1 MMLRCAGIGVSVK
14 GADLLKDLKSSGPW
28 IFAPNHSS
36 YLDILTTVAVMPAG
50 VLIVAKGET
59 GSMPLIG
66 TFIRRIGHLTFDRS
80 DSQARVRQADDVA
93 KILEGGESVV
103 IFPEGTFTSAP
114 GIRPFQLGAFKS
126 AVETNRPICPVA
138 LKGARQILRDKTFL
152 PKFGR
157 VEITLGPLVQPKT
170 ETSAKAEDADWH
182 EIVRLRDAVREIVA
196 QNTGEPLL

>member
-1 MMLRCAGIGVSVK
+1 
-14 GADLLKDLKSSGPW
+14 
-28 IFAPNHSS
+28 
-36 YLDILTTVAVMPAG
+36 
-50 VLIVAKGET
+50 
-59 GSMPLIG
+59 MPLIG

-170 ETSAKAEDADWH
+170 ETIAKAEDADWR